1 MKRSFSIVTL
11 LFILLRS
18 SFRKHTPLVLIVYC
32 HYINLCITVIIIQ
45 PVRTDT
51 GRNKRNFFLF
61 AYTCKYILTY
71 VLICKC
77 HEFLNKPPYNKLD
90 YDKFIYI
97 TYSFTRKSRSFMRS
111 VYNPAILQKPLRIAQ
126 SYSKSPLSNHFDFL
140 EIADKILPYYKAWYD
155 SCPECEYLLHTEDWK
170 HFEYRNYYDSYF
182 KPLMEQLNINRTPH
196 CCRHTCI
203 SMLAGT
209 GIN

>member
-1 MKRSFSIVTL
+1 MKSNVTMENERFMKRFCV
-11 LFILLRS
+11 
-18 SFRKHTPLVLIVYC
+18 KAE
-32 HYINLCITVIIIQ
+32 NQ
-45 PVRTDT
+45 QE
-51 GRNKRNFFLF
+51 
-61 AYTCKYILTY
+61 AYYILTY

-155 SCPECEYLLHTEDWK
+155 SCPECEYLLHTED
-170 HFEYRNYYDSYF
+170 
-182 KPLMEQLNINRTPH
+182 
-196 CCRHTCI
+196 
-203 SMLAGT
+203 
-209 GIN
+209 